1 MGTHTAD
8 TEVVRVSQKG
18 QLTVP
23 QSLREKFD
31 IETPGEVFVYD
42 DGGRI
47 VIRSVPSLE
56 ELHGIHADTD
66 ESTIARERETATAD
80 DRRETEKLA
89 ALIDRHDGSSEP

>member
-31 IETPGEVFVYD
+31 IETPGEAFVYD
-42 DGGRI
+42 DGDRI
-47 VIRSVPSLE
+47 VIRPVPSLE

-66 ESTIARERETATAD
+66 ESTVARERETATA
-80 DRRETEKLA
+80 E
-89 ALIDRHDGSSEP
+89 DGLDVPVGVHRSRFRDESV

>member
-42 DGGRI
+42 DGDRI
-47 VIRSVPSLE
+47 VIRPVPSLE

-66 ESTIARERETATAD
+66 ESTIARERETATVED
-80 DRRETEKLA
+80 GLDVPVGVDRSRFRDESL
-89 ALIDRHDGSSEP
+89 